1 MRFPKPRFI
10 RKGSC
15 RIQFGKILE
24 GEESQAAMGATSS
37 SSAEA
42 DRLLRGL
49 SPKEI
54 AEAEKGFEDL
64 RGPDGVITPATYTA
78 RLPGP
83 CRPLPQAL
91 GERLFRVVYE
101 VPEGESTVDWVQF
114 LRTLLRVKGNGSTR
128 HARDAFKSHDDILA
142 CTRR

>member
-1 MRFPKPRFI
+1 
-10 RKGSC
+10 
-15 RIQFGKILE
+15 
-24 GEESQAAMGATSS
+24 MGATSS

-83 CRPLPQAL
+83 CRPIPQTL
-91 GERLFRVVYE
+91 GQRLFRVVYE

-114 LRTLLRVKGNGSTR
+114 LRTLLRVKGKGSTR
-128 HARDAFKSHDDILA
+128 HAHDAFKSHDDILA
-142 CTRR
+142 CSRR